1 MATAPVSRR
10 LNLTRDQL
18 AAFLTDQQQI
28 RQFELLFATL
38 DAIAIQ
44 NVSANQVYAGP
55 TSGAAS
61 SPSFRPLVA
70 ADIPALDYV
79 ESVGVTAPLT
89 SDMDPQNPTLGITGS
104 ALTKTDDTNVT
115 LTLGGS
121 PSAALLAAVSLTLAW
136 AGQLAVSR
144 GGTGQSSFTDGQLLI
159 GNSTGNTLT
168 KATLTQGPGISITN
182 AAGAITIGTAGGISG
197 TAALAKLTTLGANG
211 SLTFVDGIITAY
223 VAPT

>member
-61 SPSFRPLVA
+61 TPSFRPLVA
-70 ADIPALDYV
+70 ADIPS
-79 ESVGVTAPLT
+79 E
-89 SDMDPQNPTLGITGS
+89 

-115 LTLGGS
+115 LTLGGD
-121 PSAALLAAVSLTLAW
+121 PANALLAAVSLTLAW

-168 KATLTQGPGISITN
+168 KATLTPGAGISITN
-182 AAGAITIGTAGGISG
+182 AAGAITVATSGGISG
-197 TAALAKLTTLGANG
+197 TAALAKLTTLGTNG
-211 SLTFVDGIITAY
+211 SLTFVNGIITAY

>member
-61 SPSFRPLVA
+61 TPAFRPLVA
-70 ADIPALDYV
+70 ADIPS
-79 ESVGVTAPLT
+79 E
-89 SDMDPQNPTLGITGS
+89 

-115 LTLGGS
+115 LTLGGD
-121 PSAALLAAVSLTLAW
+121 PANALLAAVSLTLAW

-168 KATLTQGPGISITN
+168 KATLTEGPGISITN

-197 TAALAKLTTLGANG
+197 TAALAKITLAGTDG

>member
-1 MATAPVSRR
+1 MATSRK
-10 LNLTRDQL
+10 LSLTRDQL
-18 AAFLTDQQQI
+18 AAFLRDQEQI
-28 RQFELLFATL
+28 KQFELLFATL

-55 TSGAAS
+55 TSGGAS
-61 SPSFRPLVA
+61 APTFRALVQ
-70 ADIPALDYV
+70 ADIP
-79 ESVGVTAPLT
+79 S
-89 SDMDPQNPTLGITGS
+89 Q

-115 LTLGGS
+115 LTLGGN
-121 PSAALLAAVSLTLAW
+121 PSNALLAAVSLTLAW

-144 GGTGQSSFTDGQLLI
+144 GGTGQNSFTDGQLLI

-182 AAGAITIGTAGGISG
+182 AAGAITVATAGGISG
-197 TAALAKLTTLGANG
+197 TAALAKLTTLGTNG
-211 SLTFVDGIITAY
+211 SLTFVNGIITAY

>member
-1 MATAPVSRR
+1 
-10 LNLTRDQL
+10 
-18 AAFLTDQQQI
+18 
-28 RQFELLFATL
+28 
-38 DAIAIQ
+38 
-44 NVSANQVYAGP
+44 
-55 TSGAAS
+55 
-61 SPSFRPLVA
+61 
-70 ADIPALDYV
+70 
-79 ESVGVTAPLT
+79 
-89 SDMDPQNPTLGITGS
+89 
-104 ALTKTDDTNVT
+104 
-115 LTLGGS
+115 
-121 PSAALLAAVSLTLAW
+121 LAW

-197 TAALAKLTTLGANG
+197 TAALAKLTVLGTDG

>member
-1 MATAPVSRR
+1 MATAPTSRR

-18 AAFLTDQQQI
+18 AAFLGDQQQI

-38 DAIAIQ
+38 DGLVNQ
-44 NVSANQVYAGP
+44 NEPAGTVYAGP
-55 TSGAAS
+55 TSGADA
-61 SPSFRPLVA
+61 PPTFRALVQS
-70 ADIPALDYV
+70 DIPS
-79 ESVGVTAPLT
+79 E
-89 SDMDPQNPTLGITGS
+89 

-115 LTLGGS
+115 LTLGGD
-121 PSAALLAAVSLTLAW
+121 PANALLAAVSLTLAW

-168 KATLTQGPGISITN
+168 KATLTPGAGISITN
-182 AAGAITIGTAGGISG
+182 AAGAITVATSGGISG
-197 TAALAKLTTLGANG
+197 TAALAKITLAGTDG